1 VSPADRTVTV
11 RDLVEA
17 DWPDVQRI
25 YAQGITGGN
34 ATFEASTPTWDQFDA
49 SRLPGHRLVAVD
61 QGDEVLGWAAASAV
75 SAREVYAG
83 VVGHSVYVD
92 DRSRGRGVGQTLLQ
106 ALIRSTEEAGIWT
119 IQTSIFPENTASL
132 TLHKSAGFRT
142 IGTRERIARMVSG
155 PYAGQWRD
163 TVFLERRSQIP

>member
-1 VSPADRTVTV
+1 MSPADRTVTV

-34 ATFEASTPTWDQFDA
+34 ATFEASTPTRDQFDA